1 MVSLDVSCDPGGSH
15 LSLTPDGTFSDAGPP
30 RTHGCPGDLDEDVT
44 RWMVCRDPATGPA
57 FRKQHYTGLNH
68 FWCLK
73 TWEKN
78 YDFSLKKFNIQNAV
92 EDFVL
97 MRTNPGQQKVQH
109 AGASFS
115 PCLLTAGSW
124 WGVTA
129 CSCLHGGLVTLA
141 VLWWNL
147 WWESKVGELLK
158 IAACVAFGWSCP
170 ARSW

>member
-1 MVSLDVSCDPGGSH
+1 MWAAILGVATFPWH
-15 LSLTPDGTFSDAGPP
+15 LMARL
-30 RTHGCPGDLDEDVT
+30 L
-44 RWMVCRDPATGPA
+44 MRDPQEHMVAQVIWMKMSHAGWFAEILQGTA

-73 TWEKN
+73 TWEKD
-78 YDFSLKKFNIQNAV
+78 YAFSLKKFNIQNAV
-92 EDFVL
+92 EDFAL
-97 MRTNPGQQKVQH
+97 LRTNPGQQKVQH
-109 AGASFS
+109 AGTSFS

-158 IAACVAFGWSCP
+158 IAACVAFGWSCL